1 MENLYEQ
8 IWNKIKQSNQDAQ
21 FRKIG
26 DIEILISKGK
36 ILMKC
41 KAGDFR

>member
-26 DIEILISKGK
+26 DIEILKSKGK